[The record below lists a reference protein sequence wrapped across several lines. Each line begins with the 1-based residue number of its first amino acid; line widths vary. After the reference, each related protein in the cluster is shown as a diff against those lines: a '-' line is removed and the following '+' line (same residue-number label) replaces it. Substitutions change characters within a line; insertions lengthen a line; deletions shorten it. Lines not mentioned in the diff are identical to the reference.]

1 MSLLLDIYVFLD
13 PHFKHR
19 FSVEDEP
26 VVKLMDE
33 VKAYG
38 DQNEVLQAGKRL
50 SQGSLQVPTK
60 KKGKLVQYLALDQ
73 SHLLHQGTMQ
83 ELQVCLIEMYSQY
96 PGLDIDE
103 SPF

>member
-1 MSLLLDIYVFLD
+1 MSLLLDICVFLD
-13 PHFKHR
+13 PHFKHW

-50 SQGSLQVPTK
+50 SQDSLQVPTK
-60 KKGKLVQYLALDQ
+60 KKGKFNSILGTG
-73 SHLLHQGTMQ
+73 SHSSSISGTNAGTTS
-83 ELQVCLIEMYSQY
+83 VS
-96 PGLDIDE
+96 D
-103 SPF
+103 